1 MGVTNGI
8 DFKNCNIGNLLTN
21 MYYYILDK
29 DMIHADNN
37 TNTSVYGYVPNIQ
50 SISFQPFADTEDFEI
65 IKSEFNTEKFS
76 DLSGAMPYVY
86 RIKSQINKRKTLKE
100 IELFKTK
107 TRPREESKLQ
117 FYPYRFF
124 FICDYI
130 NPPLLIKP
138 ELVETS
144 ENKLKLNVMYTL
156 SSTSKYNLYVERYK
170 NDYQGQLEGMINNNA
185 LLFPTS
191 SNAYAE
197 FLATSSASFSQSLEN
212 AKLENDL
219 SLKHNAEN
227 TNLNNKTNLIN
238 TVMGAGGNL
247 LGLNF
252 GGVANSLAT
261 GYENYLQNSL
271 NNQQTIENLSL
282 NRYEVEKNALAK
294 VNDLLSTPRTM
305 KSLGNDAIFN
315 LENSDN
321 KIDIIEMGIKDE
333 YKIRIQNFFAK
344 YGYKVN
350 RYGIPN
356 YKTRKDFNFVK
367 TADCKIK
374 SQTIPRED
382 MLEIENIFNSGI
394 TFWHNTNNLLNYD
407 VDNEEV

>member
-1 MGVTNGI
+1 MSVTNGV

-50 SISFQPFADTEDFEI
+50 SISFQPFADTNDFEI
-65 IKSEFNTEKFS
+65 IKSEFNTTKYS
-76 DLSGAMPYVY
+76 DLTGAMPYVY
-86 RIKSQINKRKTLKE
+86 RIKAQTNKRKTLKE
-100 IELFKTK
+100 LELFKTK

-117 FYPYRFF
+117 FYPYRYFL
-124 FICDYI
+124 ICDYI

-138 ELVETS
+138 QLVENS
-144 ENKLKLNVMYTL
+144 DNKLKLNVMYTI

-170 NDYQGQLEGMINNNA
+170 NDYQGQLEGMVNNNA

-191 SNAYAE
+191 SSAYAE

-219 SLKHNAEN
+219 SLRQNAEN
-227 TNLNNKTNLIN
+227 TELNNNMNLVN
-238 TVMGAGGNL
+238 SVTGVVGNL
-247 LGLNF
+247 LNGKI
-252 GGVANSLAT
+252 GSAITTGVQ
-261 GYENYLQNSL
+261 GYENYLKNE
-271 NNQQTIENLSL
+271 QTSKHNIENLSL

-333 YKIRIQNFFAK
+333 YKMRIQNYFAK

-350 RYGIPN
+350 KYGIPN

-367 TADCKIK
+367 TADCNIK

-382 MLEIENIFNSGI
+382 MLEIENIFNNGI

>member
-1 MGVTNGI
+1 MGVTNGL

-50 SISFQPFADTEDFEI
+50 SISFQPFADTDDLEI
-65 IKSEFNTEKFS
+65 IKSEFNTTKYS
-76 DLSGAMPYVY
+76 DLTGAMPYVY
-86 RIKSQINKRKTLKE
+86 RIKSQTNKRKTLKE
-100 IELFKTK
+100 VELFKTK

-117 FYPYRFF
+117 FYPYRYFL
-124 FICDYI
+124 ICDYI

-144 ENKLKLNVMYTL
+144 DNKLKLNVMYTI

-191 SNAYAE
+191 SSAYAE

-238 TVMGAGGNL
+238 TALGVGGNL

-252 GGVANSLAT
+252 GGVANSLAS

-333 YKIRIQNFFAK
+333 YKMRVQNFFAK

-382 MLEIENIFNSGI
+382 MLEIESIFNSGI

>member
-1 MGVTNGI
+1 MSVTNGV

-50 SISFQPFADTEDFEI
+50 SISFQPFADKEDFEI
-65 IKSEFNTEKFS
+65 IKSEFNTEKYS
-76 DLSGAMPYVY
+76 DLTGAMPYVY

-100 IELFKTK
+100 IEIFKTK

-117 FYPYRFF
+117 FYPYRYFL
-124 FICDYI
+124 ICDYI

-138 ELVETS
+138 ELVETTD
-144 ENKLKLNVMYTL
+144 NKLKLNVMYTI

-191 SNAYAE
+191 SSAYAE

-252 GGVANSLAT
+252 GGVANSLAS

-271 NNQQTIENLSL
+271 NNKQTIENLSL

-333 YKIRIQNFFAK
+333 YKMRIQNFFAK

>member
-1 MGVTNGI
+1 MSVTNGL

-29 DMIHADNN
+29 NMIHADNN
-37 TNTSVYGYVPNIQ
+37 TNTSVYGHVPNIQ

-65 IKSEFNTEKFS
+65 IKSEFNNEKFS
-76 DLSGAMPYVY
+76 DLTGAMPYVY

-100 IELFKTK
+100 IKIFKTK
-107 TRPREESKLQ
+107 TLPREESKLQ
-117 FYPYRFF
+117 FYPYRYFL
-124 FICDYI
+124 ICDYI

-144 ENKLKLNVMYTL
+144 DNKLKLNVMYTI

-191 SNAYAE
+191 SSAYAE

-238 TVMGAGGNL
+238 TTMGAAGNL

-252 GGVANSLAT
+252 GGVANSLAS

-294 VNDLLSTPRTM
+294 VNDLLSSPRTM
-305 KSLGNDAIFN
+305 KSLGHDAIFN

-321 KIDIIEMGIKDE
+321 KIDIIEMGIKEE

-356 YKTRKDFNFVK
+356 FKTRKDFNFVK

-394 TFWHNTNNLLNYD
+394 TFWHKTNNLLNYD